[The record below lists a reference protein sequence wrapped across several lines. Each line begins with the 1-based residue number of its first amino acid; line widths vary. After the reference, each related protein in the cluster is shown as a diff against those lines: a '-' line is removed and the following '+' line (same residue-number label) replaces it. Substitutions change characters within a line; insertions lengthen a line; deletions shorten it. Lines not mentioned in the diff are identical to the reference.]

1 MKPDSA
7 TPQCVRR
14 TRRAAPE
21 APVRPEAA
29 PPEVLRPK
37 AAAPLRASRRAWL
50 ATERRQTRMLRKVAA
65 APEAPGARSAP
76 DEFLSIYSAFLHL
89 ISDFQF
95 HPKSFMKSFIP
106 RFHPKDRIHIRITDA
121 D

>member
-1 MKPDSA
+1 M
-7 TPQCVRR
+7 
-14 TRRAAPE
+14 
-21 APVRPEAA
+21 RPEAA

-65 APEAPGARSAP
+65 APEAPGARRAP

-95 HPKSFMKSFIP
+95 HSKSFIP
-106 RFHPKDRIHIRITDA
+106 RFHPKGRIHIRITDA